1 MAVLG
6 IIKVFWGGSEINIK
20 PGGSLKLGG
29 VIGSAVI
36 YGTQVSSA
44 GKMAESEVKVKAVV
58 RTGER
63 VTDLYPALSEQEMQ
77 VHCDT
82 GQIFMFPNAF
92 RTGTLDVTAG
102 DNSEVDLTFNAG
114 GYTEL

>member
-6 IIKVFWGGSEINIK
+6 IIKVYWGGNELNIK

-29 VIGSAVI
+29 VVGSPVV

-44 GKMAESEVKVKAVV
+44 GKMVESEIKVKTVI
-58 RTGER
+58 RSGER
-63 VTDLYPALSEQEMQ
+63 VTDLYPALLEQELQ

-82 GQIFMFPNAF
+82 GQIFTFQNAF
-92 RTGTLDVTAG
+92 RAGTLDVTTG
-102 DNSEVDLTFNAG
+102 DNSEIDLTFHAG
-114 GYTEL
+114 AYVEL